1 MTPTISTWINQ
12 EKTAFDNFT
21 DFVAI
26 RLEDGIFRALA
37 EKQANDIKAKK
48 SSIVVLP
55 WGTYTADIKAA
66 GETGNITPVFEIS
79 KQFKKLLKDDGD
91 AMDLRQESFD
101 PEYVQLLK
109 DYVAYGYFYP
119 ESAQDVPAHEKGLR
133 LTDDEVDYFLNGYM
147 NVLVTI
153 ARDKQRSGKTYRLE
167 IDEGFPHGAFDF
179 EYSDDGKDEDIK
191 VKFVPSKVYK
201 QYLKN
206 DEVANRVRE
215 ADFTAAAANMSI
227 AMKDLMTRRKTLSA
241 RLAKLRARK

>member
-1 MTPTISTWINQ
+1 MTPTINTWINQ
-12 EKTAFDNFT
+12 EKTAFDNFN

-37 EKQANDIKAKK
+37 EKQARDIKAKK

-55 WGTYTADIKAA
+55 WGTYTADVKAV
-66 GETGNITPVFEIS
+66 GEAGNITPAFEPS
-79 KQFKKLLKDDGD
+79 KQFKKLLNDDN
-91 AMDLRQESFD
+91 AASSDLRQESFD

-109 DYVAYGYFYP
+109 DYVAYGYFDP
-119 ESAQDVPAHEKGLR
+119 DTNQETPAHEKGLR

-147 NVLVTI
+147 QVLVTI
-153 ARDKQRSGKTYRLE
+153 ARDKQRAGKTYRLE

-179 EYSDDGKDEDIK
+179 EYAEDDKDEEIR

-206 DEVANRVRE
+206 DEIATRVRE
-215 ADFTAAAANMSI
+215 AEFTAAAASL
-227 AMKDLMTRRKTLSA
+227 APLMARRSVFSK
-241 RLAKLRARK
+241 RLKNRR

>member
-1 MTPTISTWINQ
+1 MTPSINAWINQ
-12 EKTAFDNFT
+12 EKASFDNFN
-21 DFVAI
+21 DFIAI

-55 WGTYTADIKAA
+55 WGTYTADVKAA
-66 GETGNITPVFEIS
+66 GDTGNITPVFEAS
-79 KQFKKLLKDDGD
+79 KQFKKLLNDDSATLSD
-91 AMDLRQESFD
+91 YRQESFD
-101 PEYVQLLK
+101 PEYVKLLK
-109 DYVAYGYFYP
+109 EYVAYGYFNP
-119 ESAQDVPAHEKGLR
+119 DPSQETPAHEKGLR
-133 LTDDEVDYFLNGYM
+133 LTDDEVEYFLNSYM

-179 EYSDDGKDEDIK
+179 EYSDDDKDETIT

-206 DEVANRVRE
+206 DAIASRVRE
-215 ADFTAAAANMSI
+215 AEFTAEAAFMSPL
-227 AMKDLMTRRKTLSA
+227 MKRRRSLIFRRK
-241 RLAKLRARK
+241 K